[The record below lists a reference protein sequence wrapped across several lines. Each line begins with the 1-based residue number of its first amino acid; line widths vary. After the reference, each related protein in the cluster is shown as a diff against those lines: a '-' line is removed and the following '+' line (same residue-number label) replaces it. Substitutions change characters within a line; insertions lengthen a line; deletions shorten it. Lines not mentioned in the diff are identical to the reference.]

1 MKRIET
7 YYNLHKGCLSF
18 REIGG
23 RVQHAEAVHLTD
35 VNFAV
40 QPAGRQKVLSEN
52 RKNVHAFVR
61 GEPNFIVRLGDE
73 IAASSLDSWLAIKG
87 GSIWENARR
96 VTYNP
101 YRYETFV
108 YEDSG
113 EAVLFA
119 NEVIILGKKIWELA

>member
-1 MKRIET
+1 MRVEA
-7 YYNLHKGCLSF
+7 YYNLHKNCISF

-23 RVQHAEAVHLTD
+23 RVQHAEAVHLMD
-35 VNFAV
+35 VNYAV

-61 GEPNFIVRLGDE
+61 GEPQFIVLLGECD
-73 IAASSLDSWLAIKG
+73 ARTAMDSWLATKG

-96 VTYNP
+96 VIYNP

-108 YEDSG
+108 YEESG

-119 NEVIILGKKIWELA
+119 NEVIIIGKKIWELA

>member
-1 MKRIET
+1 MTRIET
-7 YYNLHKGCLSF
+7 YYNLHKHCLSF

-23 RVQHAEAVHLTD
+23 RVQHAEAIHLTD

-40 QPAGRQKVLSEN
+40 QPAGRKKVLAEG

-61 GEPNFIVRLGDE
+61 GEPQFVVLLGECD
-73 IAASSLDSWLAIKG
+73 AASALDSWLEG
-87 GSIWENARR
+87 RNIWENARR

-101 YRYETFV
+101 YKYETFV

-119 NEVIILGKKIWELA
+119 NEVIIFGRKIWELA